1 MYEVALDPQAER
13 ERDGLQ
19 PEACAAFMELLAMLE
34 VAPWGG
40 KSFRE
45 DRPKGNMLTQP
56 FGDGLGM
63 ATYFVLEER
72 RLVYIVRIAWTG

>member
-1 MYEVALDPQAER
+1 MPPLSDLPAAYLAVER

-45 DRPKGNMLTQP
+45 EQAEGQHAHPALR
-56 FGDGLGM
+56 
-63 ATYFVLEER
+63 
-72 RLVYIVRIAWTG
+72 

>member
-1 MYEVALDPQAER
+1 
-13 ERDGLQ
+13 
-19 PEACAAFMELLAMLE
+19 
-34 VAPWGG
+34 
-40 KSFRE
+40 
-45 DRPKGNMLTQP
+45 MLTQP